1 MRTLQNSEL
10 TSVVGGVVAGDDPNQ
25 RDSMPQRMF
34 GESLADYNL
43 RVQEYLTQKG
53 SM

>member
-10 TSVVGGVVAGDDPNQ
+10 TSVVGGVVAGDEPHKPGT
-25 RDSMPQRMF
+25 MPQRML

-43 RVQEYLTQKG
+43 RLQEYLTQKG
-53 SM
+53 YM